1 MKLIYL
7 ANVGLPSA
15 WAHGIQIM
23 KMCEA
28 FATLGIEVELI
39 VPSRSDKALVNEDP
53 FVFYNVARTFKIKRI
68 FCIDL
73 VPGGTS
79 SFSFLLRTFSF
90 LCAARIYLFF
100 RRFEILCTREQFA
113 GIFFR
118 KVVYELHYLP
128 KKISLFHKINWRKAK
143 ALIVITRFIKD
154 QLIQWGIKADKILVA
169 GDAVDLEEFS
179 LTISKEEARQSLA
192 LPPERKI
199 ILYTGSFFMHNWKG
213 VDVLLKSVSYV
224 SDEYLFVFVGGNEK
238 EIEQVKKEYNQNN
251 LLFVGQ
257 KPHKEIPHYLKAA
270 DVLVLPNKKGSD
282 HSEKFT
288 SPLKLFEY
296 MAAGRP
302 IVASDLPTI
311 REVLNEGNVIFVV
324 PNSPEDLAS
333 GINKILQDNS
343 LAEKISRQALEDVQ
357 QYSWKNRARKIRD
370 FIN

>member
-39 VPSRSDKALVNEDP
+39 VPSRSDKVLVNEDP

-118 KVVYELHYLP
+118 KVVYELHYNII
-128 KKISLFHKINWRKAK
+128 KKFGK
-143 ALIVITRFIKD
+143 TR
-154 QLIQWGIKADKILVA
+154 
-169 GDAVDLEEFS
+169 E
-179 LTISKEEARQSLA
+179 
-192 LPPERKI
+192 
-199 ILYTGSFFMHNWKG
+199 
-213 VDVLLKSVSYV
+213 DVLELL
-224 SDEYLFVFVGGNEK
+224 DELGFKYRFLSKNPYGC
-238 EIEQVKKEYNQNN
+238 EYYWAC
-251 LLFVGQ
+251 
-257 KPHKEIPHYLKAA
+257 K
-270 DVLVLPNKKGSD
+270 
-282 HSEKFT
+282 
-288 SPLKLFEY
+288 
-296 MAAGRP
+296 
-302 IVASDLPTI
+302 
-311 REVLNEGNVIFVV
+311 
-324 PNSPEDLAS
+324 
-333 GINKILQDNS
+333 
-343 LAEKISRQALEDVQ
+343 
-357 QYSWKNRARKIRD
+357 
-370 FIN
+370 